1 MKYLFLRE
9 SIVFSLPYNN
19 LFQQSLKWKD
29 NQVVISKN
37 SVANR
42 LAAMSA
48 ATAAIISL
56 TSGDPE
62 AFNYTAVGAG
72 VSTMYVQC
80 VLLISKFV

>member
-1 MKYLFLRE
+1 ME
-9 SIVFSLPYNN
+9 
-19 LFQQSLKWKD
+19 
-29 NQVVISKN
+29 ISKSN
-37 SVANR
+37 VANR

-72 VSTMYVQC
+72 VSTMYVFIC
-80 VLLISKFV
+80 CYRE

>member
-1 MKYLFLRE
+1 M
-9 SIVFSLPYNN
+9 
-19 LFQQSLKWKD
+19 KWKD
-29 NQVVISKN
+29 NQIEISRRN
-37 SVANR
+37 VADR

-72 VSTMYVQC
+72 VSTM
-80 VLLISKFV
+80 

>member
-1 MKYLFLRE
+1 MWMLSKLGSYVLNDMIIF
-9 SIVFSLPYNN
+9 

-29 NQVVISKN
+29 NQVLISKN

-72 VSTMYVQC
+72 VSTM
-80 VLLISKFV
+80 